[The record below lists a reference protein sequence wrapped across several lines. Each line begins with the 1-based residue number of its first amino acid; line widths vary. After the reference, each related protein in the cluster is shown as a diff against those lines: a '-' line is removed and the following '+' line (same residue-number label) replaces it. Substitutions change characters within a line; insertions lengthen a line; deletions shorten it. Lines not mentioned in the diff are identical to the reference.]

1 VRPLVVVNP
10 DELIEALLLLQEVE
24 GSRLSGFILER
35 QVQAFMPTV
44 LFRVSGLDALDVDA
58 QAQPP
63 HREFR

>member
-1 VRPLVVVNP
+1 MRPLVVVNP

-44 LFRVSGLDALDVDA
+44 LFHLIEDGQSAQNCLD
-58 QAQPP
+58 
-63 HREFR
+63 